1 MKYKVVEWE
10 HTSPHTASCF
20 SYTEPTE
27 AIKQAIINDIRENG
41 YFFDRACYLAVTSI
55 SPILNTGEAV
65 SLSAELCEELV
76 CRAYG
81 FNKAE
86 YDDYFY
92 RVVKN
97 PCPDFTKPSNFVC
110 EYPMKRIVWVND
122 DAFDELKAS
131 ISNGNSN
138 VDIIPDDH
146 IHLKQGDVVR
156 YTSVDE
162 TKYFEV
168 KIKKFFGGTALSGI
182 SDIERMEKPDTQSI
196 INFVDHDKNKYNT
209 SETLLYRYEGLSGK
223 VIYDNF
229 KRIYGTDLLTAISI
243 ASLRDF
249 DCKINVIVFDKD
261 NTFEPTV
268 LEMPDDIP
276 VNEEVM
282 KGITD
287 DYEMSIQEEKRKKE
301 EAEQRFL
308 RLKEKLAK
316 RKLENKE

>member
-1 MKYKVVEWE
+1 MKYKVIEWE

-20 SYTEPTE
+20 SYTEPTA

-41 YFFDRACYLAVTSI
+41 YFFDRTCYLAVTSI

-65 SLSAELCEELV
+65 SLSAELCKELV

-81 FNKAE
+81 FNEAE

-97 PCPDFTKPSNFVC
+97 PCPDFEKPSNFVC

-131 ISNGNSN
+131 ILNGNSN
-138 VDIIPDDH
+138 VDIIPDDY
-146 IHLKQGDVVR
+146 IQLKQGDVIR

-162 TKYFEV
+162 SKYFEV
-168 KIKKFFGGTALSGI
+168 KIKKFFSSTVLPKV
-182 SDIERMEKPDTQSI
+182 SDIERMDAPNTQSI
-196 INFVDHDKNKYNT
+196 INLIDHDQNKYVI
-209 SETLLYRYEGLSGK
+209 SEQLLYRYEGLSGK
-223 VIYDNF
+223 EIYDNF
-229 KRIYGTDLLTAISI
+229 KRIYGTELLGAISMVL
-243 ASLRDF
+243 LRDF
-249 DCKINVIVFDKD
+249 DCKINIIVFDKN
-261 NTFEPTV
+261 NTFEPTI

-276 VNEEVM
+276 VSEEVM
-282 KGITD
+282 KRITD
-287 DYEMSIQEEKRKKE
+287 DYKMSIQEEKRKKE
-301 EAEQRFL
+301 EAEQRLL
-308 RLKEKLAK
+308 RLKEKFAK